1 MRKPKSP
8 SFLNYIMGRIDFYKE
23 LGNEPRANAIRGTY
37 FLDIPYSNNDILG
50 VYRCEILSKEQ
61 IIK

>member
-23 LGNEPRANAIRGTY
+23 LGNEQ
-37 FLDIPYSNNDILG
+37 
-50 VYRCEILSKEQ
+50 LS
-61 IIK
+61 

>member
-1 MRKPKSP
+1 
-8 SFLNYIMGRIDFYKE
+8 MGRIDFYKE